1 MGLKPEMLP
10 RQKNMSGS
18 GCAGYGDD
26 VVVWP
31 VSAVTSCSHEKEA
44 GTNETVRRP
53 KLIMQKIG
61 RL

>member
-1 MGLKPEMLP
+1 MLP
-10 RQKNMSGS
+10 RQKTGV
-18 GCAGYGDD
+18 GCAGCGDD

>member
-1 MGLKPEMLP
+1 MLP
-10 RQKNMSGS
+10 HQKNMSGS
-18 GCAGYGDD
+18 GCAGCGDD
-26 VVVWP
+26 VLVWP